1 MKTLINK
8 VVKITSDN
16 ESYVDWVDRN
26 LVVSYASNSGQGYD
40 ASMYPEM
47 LCNLMDADT
56 GESCPFALYEYELK
70 FEIKK

>member
-16 ESYVDWVDRN
+16 ENYVNWVDRN
-26 LVVSYASNSGQGYD
+26 LVVSYASNSGQGYNI
-40 ASMYPEM
+40 SMYPEM

-56 GESCPFALYEYELK
+56 GESCPFALYEYELE
-70 FEIKK
+70 FEI